1 MLNKVI
7 VGLGSN
13 QDKEKNMAHAVELL
27 RDYFVS
33 IRFSGAVYTEP
44 VNILNPSLFLNQ
56 VAVAFTEEE
65 PDEIIKYF
73 KSVEKQLGRMP
84 EDKLKESIP
93 IDIDLLQWNDR
104 VLKPSDIQRSYI
116 QSALLMLSDERQED
130 ERSKQQTGF
139 SETANQ

>member
-13 QDKEKNMAHAVELL
+13 QDKEKNMAHAVKLL
-27 RDYFVS
+27 CDYFVS

-44 VNILNPSLFLNQ
+44 VNMLNPSLFLNQ

-65 PDEIIKYF
+65 PYEIIKYF

-84 EDKLKESIP
+84 EDKLKENIP
-93 IDIDLLQWNDR
+93 IDIDLLQWNDC
-104 VLKPSDIQRSYI
+104 VLKPSDIQRPYI

>member
-13 QDKEKNMAHAVELL
+13 QDKEKNMAHAVKLL
-27 RDYFVS
+27 CDYFVS

-44 VNILNPSLFLNQ
+44 VNMLNPSLFLNQ

-65 PDEIIKYF
+65 PDDIIKYF

>member
-13 QDKEKNMAHAVELL
+13 QDKEKNMAHAVKLL
-27 RDYFVS
+27 CDYFVS

-44 VNILNPSLFLNQ
+44 VNMLNPSLFLNQ

-116 QSALLMLSDERQED
+116 QTALLMLSDERQED

>member
-13 QDKEKNMAHAVELL
+13 QDKEKNMAHAVKLL
-27 RDYFVS
+27 CDYFVS

-44 VNILNPSLFLNQ
+44 VNMLNPSLFLNQ

-84 EDKLKESIP
+84 EDKLKENIP

-104 VLKPSDIQRSYI
+104 VLKPLDLQRSYI
-116 QSALLMLSDERQED
+116 QSALLMLSDARQED

>member
-44 VNILNPSLFLNQ
+44 VNMLNPSLFLNQ

-65 PDEIIKYF
+65 PYEIIKYF

-84 EDKLKESIP
+84 EDKLKENIP
-93 IDIDLLQWNDR
+93 IDIDLLQWNDC

-116 QSALLMLSDERQED
+116 QTALLMLSDERQED

>member
-13 QDKEKNMAHAVELL
+13 QDKEKNMAHAVKLL
-27 RDYFVS
+27 CDYFVS

-44 VNILNPSLFLNQ
+44 VNMLNPSLFLNQ

-65 PDEIIKYF
+65 PYEIIKYF

-84 EDKLKESIP
+84 EDKLKENIP

-116 QSALLMLSDERQED
+116 QTALLMLSDERQED